1 MLRNILNVAMKE
13 AMKAGEKDR
22 LMTIRLILAN
32 LKQKDIDARI
42 TGNMEGISENQI
54 LQLLQTMIK
63 QRKDSIDMFAKG
75 NRFDLIE
82 KENAEIKVIESFL
95 PHQMDEASM
104 TAAVQKA
111 IQEMNAHTP
120 QDMGKVM
127 TYLKDNHAG
136 QMDFAKASLL
146 VKQKLV

>member
-1 MLRNILNVAMKE
+1 MLRNTLNAAMKE
-13 AMKAGEKDR
+13 SMKSGDKDR
-22 LMTIRLILAN
+22 LLAIRLILAN
-32 LKQKDIDARI
+32 LKQKDIDVRI

-63 QRKDSIDMFAKG
+63 QRKESIDMFAKG

-95 PHQMDEASM
+95 PQQMDEAAIIS
-104 TAAVQKA
+104 AVQHA
-111 IQEMNAHTP
+111 IQAMDAASP

-127 TYLKDNHAG
+127 TYLKDHHTG
-136 QMDFAKASLL
+136 HMDFSKASLL
-146 VKQKLV
+146 VKQKLA

>member
-1 MLRNILNVAMKE
+1 MLRNTLNAAMKE
-13 AMKAGEKDR
+13 AMKAGEKER
-22 LMTIRLILAN
+22 LSAIRLILAN
-32 LKQKDIDARI
+32 LKQKDIDVRI
-42 TGNMEGISENQI
+42 TGNMEGISDNQI

-82 KENAEIKVIESFL
+82 KENVEIKVIESFL
-95 PHQMDEASM
+95 PQQMDDDAIQQ
-104 TAAVQKA
+104 AIQQA
-111 IQEMNAHTP
+111 IQEMNASVP

-127 TYLKDNHAG
+127 TYLKDHHAG

>member
-1 MLRNILNVAMKE
+1 MKE
-13 AMKAGEKDR
+13 SMKVGDKER
-22 LMTIRLILAN
+22 LSTIRLILAN
-32 LKQKDIDARI
+32 LKQKDIDARPS
-42 TGNMEGISENQI
+42 GNLEGISESQI

-82 KENAEIKVIESFL
+82 KEKAEIIVIESFL
-95 PHQMDEASM
+95 PQQMDD
-104 TAAVQKA
+104 AAITIA
-111 IQEMNAHTP
+111 IQEAIQAMGATSP

-127 TYLKDNHAG
+127 TYLKDHHTG
-136 QMDFAKASLL
+136 QMDFSKASLL